1 MIPNLFILYVS
12 DPQRSSA
19 FYQTLFQQAPDVV
32 LPTWAAF
39 SFANGLNLGLW
50 STRAAD
56 FLSGGEGNRME
67 MSFMVQDSAAVDA
80 LYQQWLALGV
90 EMEQPP
96 AQAVFGRTF
105 VARDPDGHRIRVCIP
120 D

>member
-1 MIPNLFILYVS
+1 
-12 DPQRSSA
+12 
-19 FYQTLFQQAPDVV
+19 
-32 LPTWAAF
+32 
-39 SFANGLNLGLW
+39 
-50 STRAAD
+50 
-56 FLSGGEGNRME
+56 
-67 MSFMVQDSAAVDA
+67 MVQDSAAVDA

-90 EMEQPP
+90 EIEQPP